1 MKTQASQEIMR
12 GTPAFTEAE
21 LEMMAAPWFI
31 ELIKNI
37 LKKSKLKSCMGKKMQ
52 PNLK

>member
-12 GTPAFTEAE
+12 GTPDFTEAE

-31 ELIKNI
+31 VRIKNI
-37 LKKSKLKSCMGKKMQ
+37 LKKSKLKSCNGLKMQ